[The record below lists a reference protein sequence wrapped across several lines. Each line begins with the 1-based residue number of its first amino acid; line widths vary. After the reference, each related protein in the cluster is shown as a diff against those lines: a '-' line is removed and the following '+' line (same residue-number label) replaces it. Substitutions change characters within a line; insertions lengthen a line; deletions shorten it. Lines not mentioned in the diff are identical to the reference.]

1 MVERGAERGQLCS
14 GSNTT
19 SALAGPASVYCT
31 HHRVFYNVCQ
41 CDDVGATSQ
50 ILQNLYF
57 TLDFLLLYWLK
68 G

>member
-1 MVERGAERGQLCS
+1 MVG
-14 GSNTT
+14 
-19 SALAGPASVYCT
+19 LASTYYT

-41 CDDVGATSQ
+41 CDDVGTASQ

-68 G
+68 GQKYISEIKCVWVFQQIM

>member
-1 MVERGAERGQLCS
+1 MAEGRTERGQLCS
-14 GSNTT
+14 RSNTT
-19 SALAGPASVYCT
+19 SALVGLTSAYYT

-41 CDDVGATSQ
+41 CDDVGTASQ